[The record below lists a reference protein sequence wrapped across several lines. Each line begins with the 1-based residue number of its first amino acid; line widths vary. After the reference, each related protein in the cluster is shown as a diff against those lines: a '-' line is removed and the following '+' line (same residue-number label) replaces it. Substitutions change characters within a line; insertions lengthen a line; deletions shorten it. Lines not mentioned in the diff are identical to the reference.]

1 MMGRLLDYGYIL
13 ATIGLTVYGQMILK
27 VRIGAYGA
35 LPSSADG
42 KLWFLVKLFLDPIIF
57 SGFAAAFLASFAW
70 MAAMTKFDLSH
81 AYPFM
86 SLNFVFVLALS
97 GWLLSEPMSFQK
109 IIGLAL
115 IVSGTFVAARG

>member
-1 MMGRLLDYGYIL
+1 MVRLLDYGYIL
-13 ATIGLTVYGQMILK
+13 ATIALTVYGQIILK
-27 VRIGAYGA
+27 IRIGAYGP
-35 LPSSADG
+35 LPAHVDE
-42 KLWFLVKLFLDPIIF
+42 KLFFLVRLLCDPVIL
-57 SGFAAAFLASFAW
+57 SGFAAALLASFTW

-109 IIGLAL
+109 VIGLAL
-115 IVSGTFVAARG
+115 IVFGTVVAARG